1 MYVVIEGVDTCGKST
16 QLELLNKYFPQA
28 IFTKEPGGSVIGE
41 SLRDLILFAPQKQ
54 GFVLD
59 EYAEFMLFLADRAQ
73 HYKEVLEPHKKGLI
87 ISDRSL
93 ISSIAYAKHIDMDK
107 AIMLN
112 KLILRGILPHLVV
125 ILKLDKATLKTRLE
139 SKSNDS
145 IESRGIGYMLEIQE
159 RLLEATKML
168 GLPYVELDASLD
180 REAICQKIVSINTIN
195 LAHLITS
202 LSLKGVGFGACIY
215 CAYVWC
221 ESWLCLRRVWDF
233 TLWVYGASVSYKS
246 FL

>member
-180 REAICQKIVSINTIN
+180 REAICQKIVRHINAI
-195 LAHLITS
+195 
-202 LSLKGVGFGACIY
+202 
-215 CAYVWC
+215 
-221 ESWLCLRRVWDF
+221 ES
-233 TLWVYGASVSYKS
+233 SPSHH
-246 FL
+246 